1 MKSCLE
7 HGAPDAEKHVM
18 WYATADRNDM
28 FQLLEKRIM
37 SVIENSDAIVCYN
50 DKLAVNLL
58 RFCREHV
65 VNVPGDISIVGI
77 DDSKYASIC
86 DVPLTTVHHP
96 HKKLG
101 EAAANTLLALAEIYP
116 AQQQDILFTP
126 ELVVR
131 DSVKDLNKKSR
142 V

>member
-1 MKSCLE
+1 M
-7 HGAPDAEKHVM
+7 
-18 WYATADRNDM
+18 
-28 FQLLEKRIM
+28 
-37 SVIENSDAIVCYN
+37 
-50 DKLAVNLL
+50 
-58 RFCREHV
+58 
-65 VNVPGDISIVGI
+65 
-77 DDSKYASIC
+77 
-86 DVPLTTVHHP
+86 PLTTVHHP

-101 EAAANTLLALAEIYP
+101 EAAANTLLALADIYP